1 MAGMSDER
9 WVSVDPSEFAHKRA
23 ALDFVRRLL
32 PDSDPWRAWSYF
44 TFIDDIDLGDL

>member
-1 MAGMSDER
+1 MSGMSDER
-9 WVSVDPSEFAHKRA
+9 WVSVDPSEFAHERA